1 MFVIQ
6 VYSPGASEEMM
17 SHPGDAIP
25 QSHYSPK
32 GGLYADAYYMGKS
45 CYEYISPLHAYRV
58 DATLTGHIEFLDP
71 QMRGFNL
78 SN

>member
-1 MFVIQ
+1 MSLDSAGKTHGRIRFIGVLILFVVQ

-17 SHPGDAIP
+17 SHPGDGIP

-45 CYEYISPLHAYRV
+45 YYE
-58 DATLTGHIEFLDP
+58 
-71 QMRGFNL
+71 
-78 SN
+78 